1 MGIMDE
7 KQLLE
12 LKSTIE
18 KAKTA
23 VAELNGQKTSL
34 MSQLKEW
41 DCKTIEEAESKLAE
55 MENEISI
62 FNNKI
67 ALGTKELEEKYGSN

>member
-7 KQLLE
+7 TQLLK
-12 LKSTIE
+12 LKGDIE
-18 KAKTA
+18 KAKQT
-23 VAELNGQKTSL
+23 VSELNGQKTAL

-41 DCKTIEEAESKLAE
+41 DCKTIEEAESKLKT
-55 MENEISI
+55 MEEEISN

-67 ALGTKELEEKYGSN
+67 ALGTQELEKKYQV